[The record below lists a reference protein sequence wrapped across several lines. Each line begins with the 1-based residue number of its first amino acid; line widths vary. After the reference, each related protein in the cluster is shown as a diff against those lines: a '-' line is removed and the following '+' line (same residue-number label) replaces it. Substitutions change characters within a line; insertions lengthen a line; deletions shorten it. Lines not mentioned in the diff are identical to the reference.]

1 VTAPTERHTHSG
13 IHYTPPGRAGGV
25 WIAYHSDGSGLV
37 VFASELEALRYAL
50 PSGMQV
56 KFALFGDPDWKTRDD
71 PPPQSPPPLV
81 CR

>member
-1 VTAPTERHTHSG
+1 MTAPAERHTHSG
-13 IHYTPPGRAGGV
+13 IHTSPGRAGGV
-25 WIAYHSDGSGLV
+25 WIAYHSDGSGFV
-37 VFASELEALRYAL
+37 VFASEVEALRYAL
-50 PSGMQV
+50 PYAMQV